1 MEGLFWFGNK
11 LDGPSFVFIRYS
23 KTMKKLLIYL
33 FLFMTSISLY
43 AIPARPFPF
52 VVVQSDGNRLT
63 VCLHGDEYFHYAT
76 TSDGVPLMQCE
87 RGYYY
92 YAQSS
97 EGRLVRTDILAHDAS
112 QRGGLEKDFVKN
124 NMKAAVEVLNQSISN
139 AAMARGKEK
148 EAFFTQQHVPVSR
161 RSVYSGK
168 KKGLVI
174 LVNFADLSMFS
185 TTAQHDFDRQFNERG
200 YSDNGHSGSVSDY
213 FFDQSYGKF
222 DLDFDV
228 VGPFTVSK
236 PYSYYGENDYYG
248 NDTHAAEMVMEAC
261 RMADEVVNFADYDW
275 DGDGEVEQVYVVYAG
290 YAESSGAASNTIWP
304 HKSTLSGRFTIS
316 DGDGVLTLDGVTV
329 DTYACSSELDGVSG
343 TVMRGI
349 GTACHEFSHC
359 LGLPDVY
366 DVKYNGGIGMQCWD
380 LMGGGSYNGPK
391 NNGERPIGYNAYE
404 RMSLGWLEL
413 TELSDVCRIID
424 MPCLDDEP
432 VAYVLYNDNNRD
444 EMFVLENRQNGKWF
458 SFIDSK
464 DSSHGML
471 ITHIDYSEQ
480 AWSRNRVNTQV
491 NHQRFSFVPADNS
504 YGKKFLKDD
513 KVFYKLSDEELVGDL
528 FPGISGVEKFTD
540 DSHSI
545 VGGKLFNANA
555 AGGYTLGKPIT
566 NIREIG
572 RLISFDVMGGVYVPV
587 PTDLHAEQ
595 CATDSIRLFWT
606 NETLADSSLVELC
619 EVRLMPALNVCLSE
633 DFSKFKGSESSDD
646 GTFDLSALL
655 NLYTSV
661 KGWKGKY
668 VFSSPFGVKI
678 GEGGYLQTPLFD
690 ISNEGVTASLVVK
703 AAGSNGAKLR
713 LTLCDVDGGHISSV
727 VFDDNGDKSVRINFG
742 DMLNGRYCLRIT
754 CDTSFYVSTMSVYDG
769 NYTDNDF
776 VLDAT
781 MSLITGVDRRTH
793 TVKGDDTTCSFGK
806 MKAKKYKYRV
816 KAMKDG
822 GSSKWTKYGVIKMGK
837 TPNVIN
843 GVAADASMQQYY
855 SVAGVKLDDSVVDS
869 RRGVLIVKD
878 HGKVKKTM
886 IK

>member
-1 MEGLFWFGNK
+1 
-11 LDGPSFVFIRYS
+11 
-23 KTMKKLLIYL
+23 
-33 FLFMTSISLY
+33 
-43 AIPARPFPF
+43 
-52 VVVQSDGNRLT
+52 
-63 VCLHGDEYFHYAT
+63 
-76 TSDGVPLMQCE
+76 
-87 RGYYY
+87 
-92 YAQSS
+92 
-97 EGRLVRTDILAHDAS
+97 
-112 QRGGLEKDFVKN
+112 
-124 NMKAAVEVLNQSISN
+124 
-139 AAMARGKEK
+139 
-148 EAFFTQQHVPVSR
+148 
-161 RSVYSGK
+161 
-168 KKGLVI
+168 
-174 LVNFADLSMFS
+174 MF
-185 TTAQHDFDRQFNERG
+185 
-200 YSDNGHSGSVSDY
+200 
-213 FFDQSYGKF
+213 
-222 DLDFDV
+222 
-228 VGPFTVSK
+228 
-236 PYSYYGENDYYG
+236 
-248 NDTHAAEMVMEAC
+248 
-261 RMADEVVNFADYDW
+261 
-275 DGDGEVEQVYVVYAG
+275 
-290 YAESSGAASNTIWP
+290 
-304 HKSTLSGRFTIS
+304 
-316 DGDGVLTLDGVTV
+316 
-329 DTYACSSELDGVSG
+329 
-343 TVMRGI
+343 
-349 GTACHEFSHC
+349 TACHEFSHC

-413 TELSDVCRIID
+413 TELSGVCRIID

-528 FPGISGVEKFTD
+528 FPGISGVEEFTD

-555 AGGYTLGKPIT
+555 AGGYTLGKPVT

-822 GSSKWTKYGVIKMGK
+822 GSSKWTKYGLIKMGK

-843 GVAADASMQQYY
+843 GVAADASMQQCY
-855 SVAGVKLDDSVVDS
+855 SVTGVKLDDSVVAS